1 MEDYKIKLMEFKEKT
16 KDFFLNPYRDEDGTR
31 LPGYNMPN
39 VYAVLIAGFVGWLV
53 LTLTFGTKLKA
64 TLKKLPVIGMLFPKA
79 KRVTR
84 ARRMPV
90 RRTARRRTYRG
101 RK

>member
-1 MEDYKIKLMEFKEKT
+1 MEDYKIKLMELKEKT
-16 KDFFLNPYRDEDGTR
+16 KDFFLNPYRDEEGNR

-39 VYAVLIAGFVGWLV
+39 VYAVLVAGFVGWLV

-64 TLKKLPVIGMLFPKA
+64 LLKKVPVVGMVFPKA
-79 KRVTR
+79 RRVSR
-84 ARRMPV
+84 V
-90 RRTARRRTYRG
+90 RRAPMRRTSTRRTYKR